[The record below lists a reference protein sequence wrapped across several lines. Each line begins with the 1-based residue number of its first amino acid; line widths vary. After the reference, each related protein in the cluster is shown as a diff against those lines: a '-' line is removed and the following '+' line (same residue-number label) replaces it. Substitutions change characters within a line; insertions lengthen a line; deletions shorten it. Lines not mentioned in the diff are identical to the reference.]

1 MIYMVEHGFADS
13 AHEAEWNTWYSHHA
27 TYAFRSV
34 PGWRSGQRFVAVP
47 PSMPKYRAMYTLGSA
62 EVLNSA
68 EYKATTG
75 GRFPEAWRSMI
86 TEFHRNLADGDW
98 MPAVAEDQS
107 LVIIDDPSVARDVP
121 EAALQW
127 WRVVGLDRSIAQRA
141 IGLVDRSTGES
152 IARRAIPG
160 VGVYAPVFDRWTI

>member
-1 MIYMVEHGFADS
+1 
-13 AHEAEWNTWYSHHA
+13 
-27 TYAFRSV
+27 
-34 PGWRSGQRFVAVP
+34 
-47 PSMPKYRAMYTLGSA
+47 
-62 EVLNSA
+62 
-68 EYKATTG
+68 
-75 GRFPEAWRSMI
+75 MI